1 MVLFLS
7 SLEEQV
13 EGIIPVSGKGM
24 GGGDEPNSCTGIKET
39 DKVFYIAPTLTPRAC
54 FRQNQITV
62 IVILVSQFAEES

>member
-24 GGGDEPNSCTGIKET
+24 EGGGGGMSRTAARG
-39 DKVFYIAPTLTPRAC
+39 
-54 FRQNQITV
+54 
-62 IVILVSQFAEES
+62 